1 MIICLA
7 AGGCSRVTRTPPSP
21 SNSQPDPVTLTLS
34 AAVSLQNVLQTV
46 GKIYTQE
53 HPHIQLR
60 FNFGGSGIL
69 AQQIDQGAP
78 VDVFL
83 SANEEFMNRLGAKG
97 LILNGTRSDFLSNE
111 LVLVIP
117 NQKNRS
123 NLSSFKDLTGARVK
137 RFSMGQ
143 PDSVPAGQYAR
154 EVLIWLKIYD
164 QLQPKTVFAKNVRQ
178 VLTYV
183 ETGNVE
189 AGIVYATDARLSNQV
204 NVIATAPKGS
214 HQPIVYPVAVL
225 KRTANPEAAKEF
237 VDFLASDRAQKFF
250 KQYGFVIDQE
260 KP

>member
-1 MIICLA
+1 
-7 AGGCSRVTRTPPSP
+7 
-21 SNSQPDPVTLTLS
+21 
-34 AAVSLQNVLQTV
+34 
-46 GKIYTQE
+46 
-53 HPHIQLR
+53 
-60 FNFGGSGIL
+60 
-69 AQQIDQGAP
+69 
-78 VDVFL
+78 
-83 SANEEFMNRLGAKG
+83 MNRLGAKG

-237 VDFLASDRAQKFF
+237 VDFLASDRAQEVF